1 MPSHYT
7 SLHSVSLYRN
17 PFHVSQQACNVLLR
31 VVSLHIFSSPLS
43 IPSLSSLL
51 SSPLPLYSTLFYSIL
66 FYSPF
71 LSSLLSSSIRQVQ
84 LQAWNAIDTATPI
97 EMAGKTALNLLWFT
111 VLARTLST
119 IFKQYVQA
127 SREFLVQLKEKQLSG
142 NNRQFFFV

>member
-1 MPSHYT
+1 MC
-7 SLHSVSLYRN
+7 HSK
-17 PFHVSQQACNVLLR
+17 HVMCCYESYHSIFFPLLSQSPLFPPYSLLR
-31 VVSLHIFSSPLS
+31 SPS
-43 IPSLSSLL
+43 TLL
-51 SSPLPLYSTLFYSIL
+51 SSIL